1 MWQYY
6 DDDGRSLAPVGRP
19 SSPGFA
25 RLPPPPKQ
33 TYSNWFSQNDFTVV
47 YDPVGEQLEQIQEAK
62 KILESLGFDMKAASR
77 LVSRLLNDRAEM
89 NGRRLLEIVK
99 AFNQLDWN
107 DNTILEYLDASDKED
122 WRGQNISDEAANAT
136 LERLVG
142 FRENTKMRPTT
153 SRFKKSAKRRYRQQT
168 HIESDI
174 YAMSS
179 DED

>member
-47 YDPVGEQLEQIQEAK
+47 YDPVGEQLEQIQEAT
-62 KILESLGFDMKAASR
+62 KILESLG
-77 LVSRLLNDRAEM
+77 LNIED
-89 NGRRLLEIVK
+89 
-99 AFNQLDWN
+99 
-107 DNTILEYLDASDKED
+107 YLNAKNKED
-122 WRGQNISDEAANAT
+122 WRGQNISDEDEATNAT
-136 LERLVG
+136 LKRLVG

>member
-62 KILESLGFDMKAASR
+62 KILELLGFDMKAASR
-77 LVSRLLNDRAEM
+77 LVSRLLNIRTEM
-89 NGRRLLEIVK
+89 NEGKLLEIVK
-99 AFNQLDWN
+99 AFKQLDW
-107 DNTILEYLDASDKED
+107 DDKTILEYLDASDKED
-122 WRGQNISDEAANAT
+122 SRQINIPPNAILMNK
-136 LERLVG
+136 LES
-142 FRENTKMRPTT
+142 F
-153 SRFKKSAKRRYRQQT
+153 F
-168 HIESDI
+168 
-174 YAMSS
+174 
-179 DED
+179 